1 MFVLLPDTI
10 ESSPML
16 IFIVGCFA
24 FPFCASQ
31 IFYEDSLKFFTSLY
45 GHKLPVLT
53 MDISQDSTILV
64 TGSADKNIKF
74 WGLDF
79 GDCHRSIFA
88 HSDSIMNVM
97 FVAHTHYVFTVSK
110 DRTVKYWDGDT
121 FEHIATLEGH
131 QAEVRYTVGSRLFMY
146 TKLSALLVNVCEPPY
161 HVFVHMSYVGLVWC
175 CYK

>member
-1 MFVLLPDTI
+1 VLVL
-10 ESSPML
+10 
-16 IFIVGCFA
+16 
-24 FPFCASQ
+24 Q

-88 HSDSIMNVM
+88 HSDSIMSVS
-97 FVAHTHYVFTVSK
+97 FVAHTHYVFSVSK
-110 DRTVKYWDGDT
+110 DKTIKYWDGDS
-121 FEHIATLEGH
+121 FEHIATLDGH
-131 QAEVRYTVGSRLFMY
+131 QAEVSCCL
-146 TKLSALLVNVCEPPY
+146 ALRIQQ
-161 HVFVHMSYVGLVWC
+161 SG
-175 CYK
+175 